1 MILPLLLLPL
11 RSHLHLKEAVL
22 ISKLKC
28 QRLSE
33 CKFSYFAR
41 KISILYSEYGTSEGE
56 MDNSLLIIFQVAMWP
71 MFPALFTVDMTES
84 SFLAEFRGNVTMECR
99 FPTGGG
105 ETLSSL
111 RVYWHRILPEPLL
124 EVYKLESGKEDL
136 STQHPRYK
144 GRVNLQKDRLKQ
156 GQAVLQMSNLTISDS
171 GKYRCIVEQGGAD
184 YKEATL
190 NVRAAYTPIKTDIR
204 RTPDDEKVELTCES
218 EGYPLAKVIWSD
230 ASGLNLTSNANESI
244 FLLPDQRYHIKSCVI
259 VNNTV
264 NNTYTCTFWN
274 ESMINYA
281 TNLTIPDD
289 MKKTEEQ
296 SPAGRKSSTIVW
308 AIMVV
313 AAIVVTV
320 AILVNQRFKDV
331 KGLKRSKR
339 KEEDFDALST
349 ALTINSEVPTS
360 VVTHEEG

>member
-1 MILPLLLLPL
+1 
-11 RSHLHLKEAVL
+11 
-22 ISKLKC
+22 
-28 QRLSE
+28 
-33 CKFSYFAR
+33 
-41 KISILYSEYGTSEGE
+41 

-190 NVRAAYTPIKTDIR
+190 NVRAPYRNIKTAV
-204 RTPDDEKVELTCES
+204 TGKCQGPKGHLELSCEA
-218 EGYPLAKVIWSD
+218 EGFPLADVQWTDMSGHSFNTTTTTHKKNEEGLFIVKSYFKVKAGCGDIY
-230 ASGLNLTSNANESI
+230 N
-244 FLLPDQRYHIKSCVI
+244 
-259 VNNTV
+259 
-264 NNTYTCTFWN
+264 CTFKSGTTN
-274 ESMINYA
+274 EETSASLLFMDMNM
-281 TNLTIPDD
+281 TLETIGAHTSLELVVPLIVGLVLLLLLCPGFLFI
-289 MKKTEEQ
+289 MK
-296 SPAGRKSSTIVW
+296 R
-308 AIMVV
+308 
-313 AAIVVTV
+313 
-320 AILVNQRFKDV
+320 
-331 KGLKRSKR
+331 KRSKCFHSAGSIEDTAIYKQQEE
-339 KEEDFDALST
+339 KEPLET
-349 ALTINSEVPTS
+349 QTP
-360 VVTHEEG
+360 